1 MIYTELTR
9 KALMVAY
16 KAHKDQLD
24 KAGKPYIFHSYHL
37 AEQMNDEYT
46 CCTALL
52 HDTVEDANVTIEAIR
67 KMFPRE
73 VADAVEL
80 LTHDKHVPYM
90 SYVKNLKSNP
100 IAKKVKLA
108 DLKHNMDVSRYHS
121 PAKKKKRF
129 DIGLPPSINQHRI
142 IYHDNANF

>member
-16 KAHKDQLD
+16 KAHKNQLD

-108 DLKHNMDVSRYHS
+108 DLKHNMDVSRFRGVS
-121 PAKKKKRF
+121 LTSQEKEAIR
-129 DIGLPPSINQHRI
+129 HRI
-142 IYHDNANF
+142 ATKYQPASDYLSR